1 MKNLFLLFPILFLAC
16 KSAETPVT
24 PSVDDF
30 REFKVIDSK
39 YISKD
44 AIFGDLLDDVVRFR
58 ESEQLNPLILEKSIP
73 QIQQSIASGQFS
85 YRELTLFYLHRI
97 YRYDR
102 ENSKSL
108 NAVISLNPLVLEQ
121 AEAADRELAVMRAN
135 GVPLPIYSIKG
146 MPILLKDN
154 INTSAMPTT
163 AGAAVLIDNK
173 PADDAVIVSLLKQKG
188 AIILGKANLSEWAY
202 FFCGD
207 CPSGYSAV
215 GGQTL
220 NPYGR
225 RILDT
230 GGSSSGSGVA
240 VAANFA
246 VASIGSETAG
256 SILSPA
262 SQNSVVGYKP
272 TVGTFSGTGI
282 VPISSYLDTAGPM
295 TKNVVDNAILAHTL
309 GAPVQI
315 NEEEGA
321 NTFETA
327 SLIGVRLAVWS
338 SYKENKNYAAA
349 IKDLK
354 ALGAELIEISDN
366 SPRLN
371 GFLKLLNLDMKNDLP
386 VYLSKHASPKFEG
399 WDVATVIEWNKK
411 DSVRSMPYGQILF
424 KGILKEPSLSNEAF
438 QDFKTELT
446 ATAQDYF
453 NSLIN
458 KHQLDGFVSIN
469 NYTAGVAAVA
479 FFPAMTVP
487 MGYDEKGQP
496 YGLTFIAP
504 YKKDALLFNW
514 AGAYEKATKHRIMPD
529 NYKL

>member
-1 MKNLFLLFPILFLAC
+1 MKNLYVLFPILFLAC

-30 REFKVIDSK
+30 REFKVLDSK
-39 YISKD
+39 YVSKD
-44 AIFGDLLDDVVRFR
+44 AVFGDLLDDVVRFR
-58 ESEQLNPLILEKSIP
+58 ESEKLNPFILEKSIP
-73 QIQQSIASGQFS
+73 QIQRSIACGQFS
-85 YRELTLFYLHRI
+85 YRQLALFYLHRI
-97 YRYDR
+97 YKYDR

-121 AEAADRELAVMRAN
+121 ADAADRDLDIMRAK
-135 GVPLPIYSIKG
+135 GVSPPIYSIKG

-154 INTSAMPTT
+154 INTIAMPTT
-163 AGAAVLIDNK
+163 AGAAVLIDNR
-173 PADDAVIVSLLKQKG
+173 PADDAAIVSLLKQKG
-188 AIILGKANLSEWAY
+188 GIILGKANLSEWAY

-225 RILDT
+225 KMLDT

-246 VASIGSETAG
+246 VAAIGTETAG

-272 TVGTFSGTGI
+272 TVGTFSATGI

-295 TKNVVDNAILAHTL
+295 SKNVVDNAILYQAL
-309 GAPVQI
+309 GAPVEMI
-315 NEEEGA
+315 DEKGA

-327 SLIGVRLAVWS
+327 SLKGVRLAFWS
-338 SYKENKNYAAA
+338 SFKENKNYAAA

-354 ALGAELIEISDN
+354 ALGADLIEISDN
-366 SPRLN
+366 NPRLN
-371 GFLKLLNLDMKNDLP
+371 GFLKLLNLDMKKDLP
-386 VYLSKHASPKFEG
+386 TYLSRNASAKYEG
-399 WDVATVIEWNKK
+399 WDVAAVMEWNKK
-411 DSVRSMPYGQILF
+411 DSVRSMPYGQSLF
-424 KGILKEPSLSNEAF
+424 KGIVNESPLSDEAL

-446 ATAQDYF
+446 ATAQGYF
-453 NSLIN
+453 NTLIK

-479 FFPAMTVP
+479 FFPAMTIP

-514 AGAYEKATKHRIMPD
+514 ASAYEKATMHRVLPE